1 MKLLV
6 LAVGQRQPA
15 WADEAWVDFA
25 KRFPPEMRLELKPLK
40 AEPRSGGKTAAQCMD
55 AEAARFEAVLLASAK
70 GARRVVL
77 DEHGTRRSTA
87 QLAERVQAWRGEGR
101 DVAMLIG
108 GPDGMAP
115 ALKATAD
122 ETLRLSDL
130 TLPHAFARVLLAE
143 ALYRAWTLASGH
155 PYHRE

>member
-6 LAVGQRQPA
+6 VAIGQRQPA
-15 WADEAWVDFA
+15 WADSAWADFA
-25 KRFPPEMRLELKPLK
+25 KRFPPEMRLELTALK
-40 AEPRSGGKTAAQCMD
+40 AEPRSSGKTAAQCME
-55 AEAARFEAVLLASAK
+55 AEADRIEVALGRQAK

-77 DEHGTRRSTA
+77 DEFGSRRSTT
-87 QLAERVQAWRGEGR
+87 QLAERLALWRSEGR
-101 DVAMLIG
+101 NAALLIG
-108 GPDGMAP
+108 GPDGLAP

-130 TLPHAFARVLLAE
+130 TLPHAFARVMLAE
-143 ALYRAWTLASGH
+143 ALYRAWTLATGH

>member
-15 WADEAWVDFA
+15 WADDAWADFA
-25 KRFPPEMRLELKPLK
+25 KRFPPEMRLELKALK

-55 AEAARFEAVLLASAK
+55 AEAARFEATLLAAAK

-77 DEHGTRRSTA
+77 DEQGTRRTTA
-87 QLAERVQAWRGEGR
+87 QLAERMQAWRGDGR
-101 DVAMLIG
+101 DVALLIG
-108 GPDGMAP
+108 GPDGLAP
-115 ALKATAD
+115 SLKASAE

>member
-6 LAVGQRQPA
+6 VAVGQRQPG
-15 WADEAWVDFA
+15 WADEAWADFA
-25 KRFPPEMRLELKPLK
+25 KRFPPEMRLELKALK
-40 AEPRSGGKTAAQCMD
+40 AEPRSGGKTAAQCMA
-55 AEAARFEAVLLASAK
+55 AEAARFEAALPK
-70 GARRVVL
+70 GVRRVVL
-77 DEHGTRRSTA
+77 DEQGTRRSTA
-87 QLAERVQAWRGEGR
+87 QLAERVQAWRGEGG
-101 DVAMLIG
+101 DVALLIG
-108 GPDGMAP
+108 GPDGLDA